1 MKWNEIIN
9 DFKNGYSV
17 SKLSEKYNISYYKIN
32 NYLIKNNLKIVQHT
46 KLSNQKIEDIV
57 CMINSGH
64 SLIEIAEKLHTDKNT
79 IKNISIENKLKITRG
94 KIQRDLKNQ
103 NFVDNY
109 FENIDTEE
117 KAYFL
122 GLIYSDGNVRE
133 HNGGYFLNLELKRED
148 RYILE
153 KLASELKCG
162 NKIYDRN
169 RKTNFGES
177 CTSSFTTCNS
187 KKMFDDLSKFNIVPN
202 KSHTTESF
210 CDNIEELIPFHLIKH
225 FLRGLIDGDGTISKR
240 YTTNQNA
247 ISIYQN
253 EIQFCYDFNRLLK
266 IAIDDENLHENII
279 INKVSGVYNLRYRRI
294 NDVCK
299 ICNFLYK
306 DATIYLKRKYNLAK
320 LYFENNQENQQS
332 DSLLLCS
339 NE

>member
-1 MKWNEIIN
+1 
-9 DFKNGYSV
+9 
-17 SKLSEKYNISYYKIN
+17 
-32 NYLIKNNLKIVQHT
+32 
-46 KLSNQKIEDIV
+46 
-57 CMINSGH
+57 MIDSGH
-64 SLIEIAEKLHTDKNT
+64 SLTDIAEKLHIDKNT

-109 FENIDTEE
+109 FENIDTEG

-162 NKIYDRN
+162 NKIYDRD
-169 RKTNFGES
+169 RKTNFGEA
-177 CTSSFTTCNS
+177 CMSSFTTCNS

-320 LYFENNQENQQS
+320 LYFENNQNNQENQQS

>member
-1 MKWNEIIN
+1 MAEYNKQRFYWIKLTDRFMTSDTVDFLMEQKDGANYVVIYQMLCLKTVNNDGCLSRSIGEMIIPY
-9 DFKNGYSV
+9 D
-17 SKLSEKYNISYYKIN
+17 E
-32 NYLIKNNLKIVQHT
+32 
-46 KLSNQKIEDIV
+46 E
-57 CMINSGH
+57 
-64 SLIEIAEKLHTDKNT
+64 
-79 IKNISIENKLKITRG
+79 

-153 KLASELKCG
+153 KLASEFKCG

>member
-1 MKWNEIIN
+1 
-9 DFKNGYSV
+9 
-17 SKLSEKYNISYYKIN
+17 
-32 NYLIKNNLKIVQHT
+32 
-46 KLSNQKIEDIV
+46 
-57 CMINSGH
+57 MIDSGH
-64 SLIEIAEKLHTDKNT
+64 SLTDIAEKLHIDKNT

-109 FENIDTEE
+109 FENIDTEG

-133 HNGGYFLNLELKRED
+133 HNGGYFINLELKRED

-162 NKIYDRN
+162 NKIYDRD
-169 RKTNFGES
+169 RKTNFGEA
-177 CTSSFTTCNS
+177 CMSSFTTCNS

-320 LYFENNQENQQS
+320 LYFENNQNNQENQQS

>member
-1 MKWNEIIN
+1 
-9 DFKNGYSV
+9 
-17 SKLSEKYNISYYKIN
+17 
-32 NYLIKNNLKIVQHT
+32 
-46 KLSNQKIEDIV
+46 
-57 CMINSGH
+57 MINSGH

-153 KLASELKCG
+153 KLASEFKCG

-266 IAIDDENLHENII
+266 IAIDDENLHENIV

-332 DSLLLCS
+332 DSLLLC
-339 NE
+339 